1 MKLSN
6 LNIKKIKF
14 NEVDDNYP
22 AEDILLKLGE
32 LYQYESGIFGYGNIW
47 TKMERNVKDIIID
60 ELDKAGCIECVF
72 PAIHPKKYW
81 EMSNRWETYL
91 NTGTMFTIND
101 GDNEYGLAPT
111 AEEVAAIFGA
121 NRLPS
126 HKNLPAVYYQV
137 TEKYRNEMRP
147 RGYLFRPKI
156 FTMLDAYSF
165 DKDEESFKET
175 FDKMNNVYK
184 RIFERLKLDAKPS
197 ISDGGDIGGDESVEY
212 QVITKLG
219 EDKILHDEEKDIF
232 INEEVLDAV
241 KEKYDINEEK
251 LKAYNSVEV
260 GNNFNLGTKY
270 SEPMGL
276 YYTTEENEK
285 APYHMGCYG
294 IGLGRIVAAIIENN
308 ALYNED
314 GSLKGFSIPKN
325 IAPYKLQIVYKEDKE
340 NTAEGIYNAL
350 EELNIK
356 TIIDDRKVSIGMK
369 IKDAYSL
376 GTPYILII
384 GDEYDENALEIEETK
399 TGKKHV
405 IKLKDLDKFLLS

>member
-1 MKLSN
+1 MRLSK

-14 NEVDDNYP
+14 NEVDDSYP

-32 LYQYESGIFGYGNIW
+32 LYQYESGIYGYGNIW
-47 TKMERNVKDIIID
+47 TKMERKVKDIIID
-60 ELDKAGCIECVF
+60 ELDKADCIECVF
-72 PAIHPKKYW
+72 PAVQPKKYW
-81 EMSNRWETYL
+81 EMSNRWNTYIES
-91 NTGTMFTIND
+91 GTMFTIKD
-101 GDNEYGLAPT
+101 DENEYGLAPT
-111 AEEVAAIFGA
+111 GEEVASIFGA

-126 HKNLPAVYYQV
+126 HKNLPAIYYQI
-137 TEKYRNEMRP
+137 TEKYRNELRP
-147 RGYLFRPKI
+147 RGYLFRPKT

-184 RIFERLKLDAKPS
+184 RIFERLELDAKPS

-241 KEKYDINEEK
+241 KEKYDLDEK
-251 LKAYNSVEV
+251 NLKSYNSVEV

-270 SEPMGL
+270 SESMGL

-294 IGLGRIVAAIIENN
+294 IGLGRIVASIIENN
-308 ALYNED
+308 ALYNDD

-325 IAPYKLQIVYKEDKE
+325 IAPYKLQIVYKDDKE
-340 NTAEGIYNAL
+340 NIAESIYNAL

-356 TIIDDRKVSIGMK
+356 TILEK
-369 IKDAYSL
+369 IS
-376 GTPYILII
+376 T
-384 GDEYDENALEIEETK
+384 
-399 TGKKHV
+399 
-405 IKLKDLDKFLLS
+405 LD

>member
-60 ELDKAGCIECVF
+60 EFDKAGCIECVF

-91 NTGTMFTIND
+91 STGTMFTIND

-184 RIFERLKLDAKPS
+184 RIFERLELDAKPS

-219 EDKILHDEEKDIF
+219 EDKIES
-232 INEEVLDAV
+232 INYYSSIISKTNSIINGKLSQLD
-241 KEKYDINEEK
+241 YDTREQ
-251 LKAYNSVEV
+251 A
-260 GNNFNLGTKY
+260 
-270 SEPMGL
+270 
-276 YYTTEENEK
+276 
-285 APYHMGCYG
+285 
-294 IGLGRIVAAIIENN
+294 
-308 ALYNED
+308 
-314 GSLKGFSIPKN
+314 
-325 IAPYKLQIVYKEDKE
+325 
-340 NTAEGIYNAL
+340 
-350 EELNIK
+350 IK
-356 TIIDDRKVSIGMK
+356 TINKE
-369 IKDAYSL
+369 L
-376 GTPYILII
+376 T
-384 GDEYDENALEIEETK
+384 NALLVFPGYVTLEEVRKKKEIP
-399 TGKKHV
+399 
-405 IKLKDLDKFLLS
+405 L